1 MMRAV
6 WIYKSPW
13 RKPGPIVYMGL
24 LNAMSM
30 AWAGVRTD
38 MFVAQ
43 SGPNDTA
50 EDLTGFYGLQPHPL
64 LTIHRVP
71 ETSHRARGVY
81 SAAIAHIA
89 SLCSGG
95 EDVVVITRELGCLPD
110 LFRVRYR
117 FPRLRILHEAH
128 DYFLTLKHRPERG
141 WSALRRQWAERMLLP
156 KCDGLVLLTDY
167 QRALYQQWYPQLR
180 MLALPLG
187 TLSFDATD
195 AETRRRRRC
204 VAYVGHLH
212 ESKGSGLLF
221 ELADRLSGDA
231 VRLTCHGGSPQ
242 QVETFNARAAAAG
255 LGRNLQFVPFVSPR
269 ELHEALGGTASIG
282 LVPLSDTF
290 YNRYL
295 TCPVKALDSLGHGL
309 PIVATDLPGVRELLR
324 DAGHYCLPDA
334 GVLARKIASL
344 LDDPH
349 EYASA
354 TARSIER
361 RTELQWAKRAAQILE
376 FAGTLDPGP
385 GKPG

>member
-6 WIYKSPW
+6 WINKSPW

-38 MFVAQ
+38 LFVAQ

-50 EDLTGFYGLQPHPL
+50 EDLTRFYGLQPDPL
-64 LTIHRVP
+64 LAIHRIP
-71 ETSHRARGVY
+71 EPRGRTRDVY
-81 SAAIAHIA
+81 AASIAHII

-128 DYFLTLKHRPERG
+128 DYFLTLKHRSERG

-167 QRALYQQWYPQLR
+167 QRALYQQWLPQLR

-187 TLSFDATD
+187 TLSFDAVEPE
-195 AETRRRRRC
+195 ARRRRRC

-212 ESKGSGLLF
+212 ESKGSSLLF
-221 ELADRLSGDA
+221 DLADRLSRSA

-269 ELHEALGGTASIG
+269 ELHAALSGTASIG
-282 LVPLSDTF
+282 LVPLPDTF

-295 TCPVKALDSLGHGL
+295 TCPVKALDSLSHGL
-309 PIVATDLPGVRELLR
+309 PIVATELPGVRELLR

-334 GVLARKIASL
+334 GALAGQITSL
-344 LDDPH
+344 LDDSH
-349 EYASA
+349 AYASA
-354 TARSIER
+354 TERSIAR
-361 RTELQWAKRAAQILE
+361 RAELQWAKRAAQILD
-376 FAGTLDPGP
+376 FAGTLVPGP
-385 GKPG
+385 GRPG